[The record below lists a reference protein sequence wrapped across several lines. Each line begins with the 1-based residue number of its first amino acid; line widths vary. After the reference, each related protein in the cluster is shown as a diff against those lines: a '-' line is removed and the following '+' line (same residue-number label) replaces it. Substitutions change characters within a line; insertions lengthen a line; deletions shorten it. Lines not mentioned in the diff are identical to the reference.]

1 MDTRI
6 RRGDV
11 KISAGWPSSVMR
23 GSSSTPTA
31 DRANKDYR
39 RSCIRLPVLP
49 WQIVGTF
56 YHFVY
61 GDHES
66 GTHFA
71 NRWNVFTAIECPLS
85 GSKECASDKFLLT

>member
-1 MDTRI
+1 MAKFCNARI
-6 RRGDV
+6 IFNSNCRSEQTKTIGVRA
-11 KISAGWPSSVMR
+11 SAFPCCPGKLS
-23 GSSSTPTA
+23 
-31 DRANKDYR
+31 
-39 RSCIRLPVLP
+39 
-49 WQIVGTF
+49 GTF